1 MTYDSEARAAY
12 IYIREGE
19 EIARTEIVHDGD
31 CLITCDKDVEGNT
44 LGVEILLPADWRAIC
59 TTHGR

>member
-1 MTYDSEARAAY
+1 MTYDSEARAFY
-12 IYIREGE
+12 IYTREGE

-44 LGVEILLPADWRAIC
+44 LGVEILLPR
-59 TTHGR
+59 G

>member
-19 EIARTEIVHDGD
+19 EIARTETVLDGD
-31 CLITCDKDVEGNT
+31 CLITCDKDVEGKT
-44 LGVEILLPADWRAIC
+44 IGVEILLPR
-59 TTHGR
+59 G